1 MIVKKYIDKYYNVIK
16 IRFTSYKDLK
26 QFEMDLSKKKK
37 SKKVNNTINNL
48 LDLN

>member
-1 MIVKKYIDKYYNVIK
+1 MIVKKYIDKYFNVIK
-16 IRFTSYKDLK
+16 ISFKSYKDLQ

-37 SKKVNNTINNL
+37 NKKVNNTINNL